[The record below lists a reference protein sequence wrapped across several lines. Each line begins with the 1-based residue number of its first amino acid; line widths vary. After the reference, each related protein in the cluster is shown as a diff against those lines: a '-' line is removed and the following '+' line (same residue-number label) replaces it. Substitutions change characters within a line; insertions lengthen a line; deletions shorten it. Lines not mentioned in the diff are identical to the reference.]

1 MPRRLTHLGPAF
13 MLTLLLSGCGDPA
26 PLGTYVEILPKLT
39 VTTLT
44 PTVNEGE
51 EAKFVI
57 QLSEPV
63 ASPVGV
69 RYYTQAGTASPNGD
83 PPDYD
88 GQDTPFNPTEAVFNP
103 GQTELE
109 VTINTT
115 QDTVDE
121 DDETFRFYL
130 HSGAG
135 ADVDT
140 RLQYYAEV
148 TIIDDDDPWTLE
160 LAPTVPDSVTIGE
173 NAGKQLI
180 SFVLYDK
187 PDNDYNTPGRDIT
200 LPLQYGGSAVRGED
214 FRAPDEVLLKKG
226 VSLTEVHVEIEL
238 IDDITPNEPDKDIVV
253 TLGTPDH
260 ALLGPKTQTT
270 ITLLDDDGTGA
281 LNDTG
286 VTQCQD
292 DTTQGDCPMATHPGQ
307 DGDRDTPMRFSF
319 YSNGSETCVV
329 DETTGLMWEV
339 KQDNSDLGSKRRAI
353 STYTWYE
360 TADNINGG
368 DPGTN
373 TASGTQ
379 AGACGLDN
387 CTTSAYIA
395 ELNRTGLCGFNDWR
409 LPKAH
414 ELLSLV
420 RYDLPG
426 CVQYDYSGTTCL
438 KPAAIDTAI
447 FPRTTAYRYWS
458 ATPSAYDSNYAW
470 AVDFA
475 DGRMG
480 TFRKA
485 EEFHLRAV
493 RRVRPGDLTP

>member
-1 MPRRLTHLGPAF
+1 MSRRLIHASLPLAVA
-13 MLTLLLSGCGDPA
+13 LLLSGCGEPA

-39 VTTLT
+39 VTAAT

-51 EAKFVI
+51 EAKFI
-57 QLSEPV
+57 IHLSEPV
-63 ASPVGV
+63 ATPVGV
-69 RYYTQAGTASPNGD
+69 SYYTQAGTATTS
-83 PPDYD
+83 DYTS
-88 GQDTPFNPTEAVFNP
+88 QDFPAEEIFNP

-109 VTINTT
+109 ITINTT

-121 DDETFRFYL
+121 DDETFRLYL

-160 LAPTVPDSVTIGE
+160 LAPTVPDTVTIGE
-173 NAGKQLI
+173 NAGRRLL
-180 SFVLYDK
+180 SFVLYDD
-187 PDNDYNTPGRDIT
+187 PSDDFNTPGRDIT
-200 LPLQYGGSAVRGED
+200 VPLQYGGSAVRGKD
-214 FRAPDEVLLKKG
+214 FRGPDEVVLKKG

-238 IDDITPNEPDKDIVV
+238 IDDITPNEPDKDIVI

-260 ALLGPKTQTT
+260 ALLGPRAQTT
-270 ITLLDDDGTGA
+270 ITLQDDDGTGA

-286 VTQCQD
+286 VNQCQD
-292 DTTQGDCPMATHPGQ
+292 DTTQGPCPMATHPGQ
-307 DGDRDTPMRFSF
+307 DGDRDTPLRFSF

-339 KQDNSDLGSKRRAI
+339 KQSNDEPNGTRRAI

-360 TADNINGG
+360 TADNVNGG
-368 DPGTN
+368 DPGI
-373 TASGTQ
+373 SKS
-379 AGACGLDN
+379 GACGLDN

-395 ELNRTGLCGFNDWR
+395 ELNRTGLCGFHDWR
-409 LPKAH
+409 LPKLH

-426 CVQYDYSGTTCL
+426 CKYDYSGTLCL
-438 KPAAIDTAI
+438 EPVAIDSAV
-447 FPRTTAYRYWS
+447 FPRTVPYRYWS
-458 ATPSAYDSNYAW
+458 LSPSAYDGKDAW

-480 TFRKA
+480 TFRKG

>member
-1 MPRRLTHLGPAF
+1 MQRRLIHATPPLVLA
-13 MLTLLLSGCGDPA
+13 LLLSGCGEPL
-26 PLGTYVEILPKLT
+26 PLGTYVEILPELT
-39 VTTLT
+39 VTPLT

-51 EAKFVI
+51 EAKFVVR
-57 QLSEPV
+57 LSEAVATPV
-63 ASPVGV
+63 VVS
-69 RYYTQAGTASPNGD
+69 YFTETGTASSDDYNGV
-83 PPDYD
+83 PA
-88 GQDTPFNPTEAVFNP
+88 GAKSFNP
-103 GQTELE
+103 GQMELE
-109 VTINTT
+109 IIIDTI
-115 QDTVDE
+115 QDGLYE
-121 DDETFRFYL
+121 DDETFRLYL
-130 HSGAG
+130 RPGTDAT
-135 ADVDT
+135 VNPE
-140 RLQYYAEV
+140 QNYAEV
-148 TIIDDDDPWTLE
+148 TIIDDDAPWTLE
-160 LAPTVPDSVTIGE
+160 LAPTVPETVTIGE
-173 NAGKQLI
+173 NVGKQLI
-180 SFVLYDK
+180 SFVLYDD
-187 PDNDYNTPGRDIT
+187 PANDYNTPARDIT

-214 FRAPDEVLLKKG
+214 FRAPDEVVLKKG

-270 ITLLDDDGTGA
+270 IILLDDDGTGA

-339 KQDNSDLGSKRRAI
+339 KQDNSDLGGKRRAG

-360 TADNINGG
+360 TTDNINGG
-368 DPGTN
+368 NPGTIR
-373 TASGTQ
+373 SG
-379 AGACGLDN
+379 GVCGLDN
-387 CTTSAYIA
+387 CNTSAYVD

-409 LPKAH
+409 LPKVH

-426 CVQYDYSGTTCL
+426 CVQYDVGGTTCL
-438 KPAAIDTAI
+438 ERVAIDTGI
-447 FPRTTAYRYWS
+447 FPYTVAYRYWS
-458 ATPSAYDSNYAW
+458 TSPSPYDSDYAW

-493 RRVRPGDLTP
+493 RRVRPGDLNP